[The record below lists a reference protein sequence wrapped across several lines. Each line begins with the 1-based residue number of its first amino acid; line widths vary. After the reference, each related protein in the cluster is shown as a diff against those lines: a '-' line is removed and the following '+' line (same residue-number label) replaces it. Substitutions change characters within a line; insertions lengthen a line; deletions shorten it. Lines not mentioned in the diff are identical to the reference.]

1 MDTLNSNFSLESKKV
16 VILGGSS
23 GLGLATAKAAAAEGA
38 HVIVVSSNAARVQN
52 AVLELQGNGF
62 GMQADLSD
70 EASVKR
76 LFEEIGTFD
85 HLVFTA
91 GENLLLGSIAET
103 EVGKARAFFNLRY
116 WGAFTAVKYAAPRVN
131 AGGSIVLTGGI
142 ASARPNAGWSVGA
155 SICAAMEGFTRAM
168 AVELAPVRV
177 NLVSPG
183 VVRTSLW
190 SAMEETERDAFYDQI
205 AGTLPVRHVGEAGQL
220 AQTYLY
226 LMKQPFVTGQI
237 LVTDGGAGARLI
249 TPRLLHAV
257 LSHARLQPLRRRSR

>member
-1 MDTLNSNFSLESKKV
+1 METSNSEFSLKGKKV

-38 HVIVVSSNAARVQN
+38 SVIIVSSNAARVQN
-52 AVLELQGNGF
+52 AVAELPGNGF

-70 EASVKR
+70 EDSVMR
-76 LFEEIGTFD
+76 LFGEIGTLD

-91 GENLLLGSIAET
+91 GESLLLSKIAET
-103 EVGKARAFFNLRY
+103 EVATAREFFDLRY
-116 WGAFTAVKYAAPRVN
+116 WGAFMAIKYAAPRIN

-142 ASARPNAGWSVGA
+142 VSTRPNAGWSIGA
-155 SICAAMEGFTRAM
+155 SICAAMDGFTRAM

-183 VVRTSLW
+183 VIRTNLW
-190 SAMEETERDAFYDQI
+190 SSMTDTERDVFFGQVA
-205 AGTLPVRHVGEAGQL
+205 AALPVRRVGEAEQV
-220 AQTYLY
+220 AQTYIY

-237 LVTDGGAGARLI
+237 LVTDGGA
-249 TPRLLHAV
+249 V
-257 LSHARLQPLRRRSR
+257 LV

>member
-1 MDTLNSNFSLESKKV
+1 METSNSDFSLKGKKV

-38 HVIVVSSNAARVQN
+38 HVIIVSSHAARLQN
-52 AVLELQGNGF
+52 AVSELTGSGF

-70 EASVKR
+70 EASVER
-76 LFEEIGTFD
+76 LFDEIGTLD

-91 GENLLLGSIAET
+91 GESLLLSKIADT
-103 EVGKARAFFNLRY
+103 EVATARAFFDLRY
-116 WGAFTAVKYAAPRVN
+116 WGAFTAVKYAAPRIK

-142 ASARPNAGWSVGA
+142 VSARPNAGWSIGA
-155 SICAAMEGFTRAM
+155 SICAAMDGFTRAM

-183 VVRTSLW
+183 VIRTNLW
-190 SAMEETERDAFYDQI
+190 SSMTEAERDAFYEQV
-205 AGTLPVRHVGEAGQL
+205 AGALPVGHVGEAVQI
-220 AQTYLY
+220 AQTYIY

-237 LVTDGGAGARLI
+237 LITDGGA
-249 TPRLLHAV
+249 V
-257 LSHARLQPLRRRSR
+257 LV

>member
-1 MDTLNSNFSLESKKV
+1 METSNSDFSLKGKKV

-23 GLGLATAKAAAAEGA
+23 GLGLATAQAAAAEGA
-38 HVIVVSSNAARVQN
+38 NVVIVSSNAARVQN
-52 AVLELQGNGF
+52 AVAQLPGNAF

-70 EASVKR
+70 ESSIQR
-76 LFEEIGTFD
+76 LFEEIGTLD

-91 GENLLLGSIAET
+91 GESLLLSKIADT
-103 EVGKARAFFNLRY
+103 EVAMARAFFDLRY
-116 WGAFTAVKYAAPRVN
+116 WGAFMAVKYAAPRIN

-142 ASARPNAGWSVGA
+142 VSARPNAGWSIGA
-155 SICAAMEGFTRAM
+155 SICAAMDGFTRAM

-183 VVRTSLW
+183 VIRTNLW
-190 SAMEETERDAFYDQI
+190 SSMAETERDAFYDQV
-205 AGTLPVRHVGEAGQL
+205 AEALPVRHLGEAEQV

-237 LVTDGGAGARLI
+237 LVTDGGA
-249 TPRLLHAV
+249 V
-257 LSHARLQPLRRRSR
+257 LV